1 MPPDAGDHD
10 WSGLPAALPEVLG
23 SIFERFDADGDG
35 VLTTSELQSFAYACN
50 NGEVFEDD
58 ELEQIHTFFETTA
71 AGALTRKGFFQMI
84 HTQTNARP
92 KDTATDLRA
101 LGGFEL
107 LADELEQLGEGLED
121 DDSGDGK
128 QGLEEGALFEHM
140 KRQGLKSDPEL
151 IRREL
156 ERKSAETDVPKQA
169 AVDEV
174 LVSAAARRLL
184 EAQRSELGGILLDIQ
199 SAGPPRWRK
208 KGHWAW
214 YVWPTNKVGFSDPL
228 ETAVEGDDDALYV
241 LACETTREAWRRI
254 LLGLSDALQ
263 AQRTR
268 RIIPEID
275 HGRIRFFAVE
285 WTEPSR
291 QRALCTH
298 PRFASALSR
307 FLAEWE
313 AAGQEAAGQE
323 AAGQEAARQE
333 AAGQEAAGQEAAGQE
348 AAGTGDAEEAGQ
360 ADTSGQGVCL
370 SPLLE
375 VRLHGLTGR
384 AELNGLTG
392 LILGPLDASSGRW
405 PVRIWGAEVGLVDI
419 KAKGANLHSLAADE

>member
-1 MPPDAGDHD
+1 M
-10 WSGLPAALPEVLG
+10 
-23 SIFERFDADGDG
+23 
-35 VLTTSELQSFAYACN
+35 
-50 NGEVFEDD
+50 
-58 ELEQIHTFFETTA
+58 
-71 AGALTRKGFFQMI
+71 
-84 HTQTNARP
+84 
-92 KDTATDLRA
+92 
-101 LGGFEL
+101 
-107 LADELEQLGEGLED
+107 
-121 DDSGDGK
+121 
-128 QGLEEGALFEHM
+128 
-140 KRQGLKSDPEL
+140 
-151 IRREL
+151 
-156 ERKSAETDVPKQA
+156 
-169 AVDEV
+169 
-174 LVSAAARRLL
+174 
-184 EAQRSELGGILLDIQ
+184 
-199 SAGPPRWRK
+199 
-208 KGHWAW
+208 
-214 YVWPTNKVGFSDPL
+214 WPTNKVGFSDPL